1 MTEDEAKEFS
11 EAFNSAMKKIEE
23 DQEKFW
29 SSLSKEDQ
37 IKAFCCVSRR
47 LFEGEIKNPRSYRGI
62 LYDIFGFGPE
72 AYAQAQC
79 AGFLAIHN
87 SIMTDEEFNEMRK
100 DL

>member
-1 MTEDEAKEFS
+1 MTEDESKEFA

-23 DQEKFW
+23 NQEKFW

-37 IKAFCCVSRR
+37 LKVFCCVMRR
-47 LFEGEIKNPRSYRGI
+47 LFDGEIKNPRSYRGV
-62 LYDIFGFGPE
+62 LYDVFGFSPE

-87 SIMTDEEFNEMRK
+87 SIMTDEEFSEIRK

>member
-1 MTEDEAKEFS
+1 MTSENSFKEA
-11 EAFNSAMKKIEE
+11 MDRIEE

-37 IKAFCCVSRR
+37 LKAFCCVVRR
-47 LFEGEIKNPRSYRGI
+47 IYEGEVVNPRTYRGV
-62 LYDIFGFGPE
+62 LYDVFEFGPE

-79 AGFLAIHN
+79 AGFLSLHN
-87 SIMTDEEFNEMRK
+87 SIMNDEEYNELRG

>member
-1 MTEDEAKEFS
+1 MNDDDLEKGRNAFKEAMDS
-11 EAFNSAMKKIEE
+11 IEE

-37 IKAFCCVSRR
+37 LKAFCCVVRR
-47 LFEGEIKNPRSYRGI
+47 IYEGEVVTPRSYRGV
-62 LYDIFGFGPE
+62 LYDVFEFGPE

-79 AGFLAIHN
+79 AGFLALHN
-87 SIMTDEEFNEMRK
+87 SIMSDDEFEQLRG

>member
-1 MTEDEAKEFS
+1 MTEDESKEFA

-72 AYAQAQC
+72 SYAQAQC

>member
-1 MTEDEAKEFS
+1 MTEDEAKDFA

-37 IKAFCCVSRR
+37 LKVFCCVMRR
-47 LFEGEIKNPRSYRGI
+47 LFDGEIKNPRSYRGV

-72 AYAQAQC
+72 AYAQAQS
-79 AGFLAIHN
+79 AGFLALHN
-87 SIMTDEEFNEMRK
+87 SIMDEDEFNKLRG